1 MIHGKNG
8 KINSMEK
15 EFVPYTESLDLKEL
29 GFDEPCL
36 GYYIK
41 NSSLWCNW
49 LDVKFNDDPSN
60 DKEDFVADAP
70 LYQQAFRWFRE
81 KYNLYGTPVSNSFN
95 KWKYRITS
103 LDESIILEHGCD
115 QKYWIMG
122 GFSYTYDEAELACLK
137 KLIEIIKNK

>member
-1 MIHGKNG
+1 
-8 KINSMEK
+8 MEK

-29 GFDEPCL
+29 GFDEKCL

-81 KYNLYGTPVSNSFN
+81 NHGLIYSIGHIGHTNTWVYEIINMRIAGPDYG
-95 KWKYRITS
+95 YG
-103 LDESIILEHGCD
+103 E
-115 QKYWIMG
+115 
-122 GFSYTYDEAELACLK
+122 TYEEAELACLK
-137 KLIEIIKNK
+137 KLIEIVKK